1 MSLAPPRGEG
11 ILHTTVTSSVW
22 VKEVCRQPEM
32 KNNRRASWSG
42 SVSLQI
48 EETLVI
54 TAICRQREGL
64 CECVKSAFINVY
76 LALFRVHWIWEWNLV
91 FNWFIYCH
99 FLKSYM
105 LFTLPDFE
113 KQVTG
118 LTLAVRRGGSFYEKH
133 FMASAN
139 QLTLRFSCE
148 EEIKLPLPSYSY

>member
-54 TAICRQREGL
+54 TAICRQSEGL
-64 CECVKSAFINVY
+64 CECAKSAFINVY
-76 LALFRVHWIWEWNLV
+76 SALFLVHWIWEWNLV
-91 FNWFIYCH
+91 FNWLIYCH
-99 FLKSYM
+99 FLESYM

-118 LTLAVRRGGSFYEKH
+118 LTLAVRRSGSFYEKH
-133 FMASAN
+133 LMTSAN

-148 EEIKLPLPSYSY
+148 EEIKLPLPAYS